1 MSRRYRAR
9 HARRSALSRL
19 PAALPAAAAPAL
31 LLPIAHSGLPA
42 DAGPAPQGH
51 LAPITSAAPALDNM
65 QLARQALSAYQAR
78 HAGPAPQGHL
88 APITSAAPALDNV
101 QLARQALS
109 AYQARH
115 ARAEARKAH
124 YAATHYTVH
133 RGDSLSGIARK
144 RIGNEHRW
152 MALYG
157 YNRKVIGHDP
167 NVITPG
173 DVLRLPPAHYNYT
186 YVPPPPPPPP
196 PPAPAAPAADTDQQ
210 SPAQQQAAPAPA
222 PQPQAAP
229 AQNVQAGAPGS
240 FQACVI
246 ARESG
251 GNARAVNP
259 TSGAGGLYQFLPST
273 WAALGHSGL
282 PQNASVAEQNQ
293 AFQQAYAQSGTS
305 PWAPYDGC

>member
-1 MSRRYRAR
+1 MTGAGSRSIGRAGYGDPQSSGR
-9 HARRSALSRL
+9 SETSKERRAWE
-19 PAALPAAAAPAL
+19 
-31 LLPIAHSGLPA
+31 
-42 DAGPAPQGH
+42 PAPR
-51 LAPITSAAPALDNM
+51 SAAPALDNG
-65 QLARQALSAYQAR
+65 QRARRALSAYR
-78 HAGPAPQGHL
+78 
-88 APITSAAPALDNV
+88 
-101 QLARQALS
+101 
-109 AYQARH
+109 ARH

-133 RGDSLSGIARK
+133 RGDSLSDIARK

-186 YVPPPPPPPP
+186 YVPPPPPPP
-196 PPAPAAPAADTDQQ
+196 APAAPAADSDQQ
-210 SPAQQQAAPAPA
+210 APAQQQAAPAPA

-240 FQACVI
+240 FQSCVI

-251 GNARAVNP
+251 GEP
-259 TSGAGGLYQFLPST
+259 PPGPPPPGAGGPV
-273 WAALGHSGL
+273 
-282 PQNASVAEQNQ
+282 P
-293 AFQQAYAQSGTS
+293 
-305 PWAPYDGC
+305 

>member
-1 MSRRYRAR
+1 
-9 HARRSALSRL
+9 
-19 PAALPAAAAPAL
+19 
-31 LLPIAHSGLPA
+31 
-42 DAGPAPQGH
+42 
-51 LAPITSAAPALDNM
+51 
-65 QLARQALSAYQAR
+65 
-78 HAGPAPQGHL
+78 
-88 APITSAAPALDNV
+88 
-101 QLARQALS
+101 
-109 AYQARH
+109 
-115 ARAEARKAH
+115 
-124 YAATHYTVH
+124 
-133 RGDSLSGIARK
+133 
-144 RIGNEHRW
+144 

-186 YVPPPPPPPP
+186 YVPPAPPPR
-196 PPAPAAPAADTDQQ
+196 APAAPAADSDQQ
-210 SPAQQQAAPAPA
+210 APAQQQAAPAPA

-251 GNARAVNP
+251 GNPGAVNP

>member
-51 LAPITSAAPALDNM
+51 LAPITSAAPALDN
-65 QLARQALSAYQAR
+65 
-78 HAGPAPQGHL
+78 
-88 APITSAAPALDNV
+88 V

-133 RGDSLSGIARK
+133 LGDSLSDIARK
-144 RIGNEHRW
+144 RIGHEHRW

-167 NVITPG
+167 NVITAG
-173 DVLRLPPAHYNYT
+173 EVLRLPPTHYTYT
-186 YVPPPPPPPP
+186 YVPPPPP
-196 PPAPAAPAADTDQQ
+196 PPAPAAPAADSDQQ
-210 SPAQQQAAPAPA
+210 APAQQQAAPAPA

>member
-1 MSRRYRAR
+1 MSRRYRGR
-9 HARRSALSRL
+9 HARQSALSRL

-31 LLPIAHSGLPA
+31 LLPLAHSGLPA

-51 LAPITSAAPALDNM
+51 LAT
-65 QLARQALSAYQAR
+65 
-78 HAGPAPQGHL
+78 
-88 APITSAAPALDNV
+88 ITSAAPALDNV

-115 ARAEARKAH
+115 AWAEARVAQ
-124 YAATHYTVH
+124 YQATHYTVH
-133 RGDSLSGIARK
+133 RGDSLSVIARK
-144 RIGNEHRW
+144 WLGHERRW
-152 MALYG
+152 MDLYG
-157 YNRKVIGHDP
+157 YNRHRIGHDP
-167 NVITPG
+167 DSIVPG
-173 DVLRLPPAHYNYT
+173 EVLRKPPASYDYT
-186 YVPPPPPPPP
+186 YVPPPPPPP
-196 PPAPAAPAADTDQQ
+196 PPAPAAPA
-210 SPAQQQAAPAPA
+210 PAAQAAPAPA

-229 AQNVQAGAPGS
+229 AQSVQAGAPGS

-251 GNARAVNP
+251 GNPGAVNP

>member
-51 LAPITSAAPALDNM
+51 LAPITSAAPALDN
-65 QLARQALSAYQAR
+65 
-78 HAGPAPQGHL
+78 
-88 APITSAAPALDNV
+88 V

-133 RGDSLSGIARK
+133 LGDSLSDIARK
-144 RIGNEHRW
+144 RIGHEHRW

-167 NVITPG
+167 NVITAG
-173 DVLRLPPAHYNYT
+173 EVLRLPRPT
-186 YVPPPPPPPP
+186 QISRLQPSSRPLPPRHPSRRPPRP
-196 PPAPAAPAADTDQQ
+196 
-210 SPAQQQAAPAPA
+210 
-222 PQPQAAP
+222 
-229 AQNVQAGAPGS
+229 
-240 FQACVI
+240 
-246 ARESG
+246 R
-251 GNARAVNP
+251 
-259 TSGAGGLYQFLPST
+259 TSRLALLGPSSL
-273 WAALGHSGL
+273 A
-282 PQNASVAEQNQ
+282 
-293 AFQQAYAQSGTS
+293 
-305 PWAPYDGC
+305 